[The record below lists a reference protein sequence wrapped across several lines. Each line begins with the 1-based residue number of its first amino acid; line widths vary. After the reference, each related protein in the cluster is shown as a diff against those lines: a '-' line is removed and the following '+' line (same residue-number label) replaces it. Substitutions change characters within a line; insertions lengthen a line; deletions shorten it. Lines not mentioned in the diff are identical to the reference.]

1 MSGDAALAFVVQ
13 VGLAPGLDSRD
24 RDAVARGLAEAGRT
38 LEGVVASHAGV
49 HLDLSVGGLD
59 LTWDLRARD
68 EDAARRVE
76 MRLAQEGGLAELA
89 PDLASRV
96 ETLEVGRPRI
106 LASDLRRPGL
116 VGIKRSLW
124 LRVEPSAPP
133 EAVARF
139 EQETPLLADAIP
151 AIRNWRWSRLAARG
165 EGPGAIRWT
174 HLWEQEFEHVDGLQ
188 IDYMS
193 SPAHWGYIDR
203 WFDPEMPE
211 RIVDLWLAHTA
222 CPESAPVLSWGAA
235 GRAA

>member
-13 VGLAPGLDSRD
+13 VGLASGLDSRD
-24 RDAVARGLAEAGRT
+24 REAVARGLAEAGRA
-38 LEGVVASHAGV
+38 LEGVVSSHASV

-76 MRLAQEGGLAELA
+76 TRLAQADGLAEFA

-96 ETLEVGRPRI
+96 ERLEVGRPCV
-106 LASDLRRPGL
+106 LASGVRHPGL
-116 VGIKRSLW
+116 VGIKRTLW
-124 LRVEPSAPP
+124 LRVEPLAPA

-151 AIRNWRWSRLAARG
+151 AIRNWRWSRLPARG
-165 EGPGAIRWT
+165 SGPGAIRWT
-174 HLWEQEFEHVDGLQ
+174 HLWEQEFEAVDGLQ
-188 IDYMS
+188 VDYMS
-193 SPAHWGYIDR
+193 SPAHWGYVDR

-211 RIVDLWLAHTA
+211 RVVDLWLAHTA
-222 CPESAPVLSWGAA
+222 CPESEPVLSWGAA
-235 GRAA
+235 ERVA